1 MPRAPPCVSVRGGG
15 GGGREGDEGRRR
27 EDVSDVHTPSE
38 LLIKPGVV
46 PGEGTPS
53 EGSPCCQED
62 YGQWETP
69 TGKRHVSAVR

>member
-1 MPRAPPCVSVRGGG
+1 MKAGGVRMLVTFHT
-15 GGGREGDEGRRR
+15 
-27 EDVSDVHTPSE
+27 DVQTPSE

-46 PGEGTPS
+46 PGEGTPT